1 MGYIHVKKA
10 NCKNCYKCLKNCVV
24 KSIRYI
30 DGQVDVISDGCI
42 LCGKCVNVCP
52 QGAKTVVNPLEGV
65 LAMLRDPSVKTA
77 VSLAPSYVGAFG
89 YENRYKLIGA
99 LKALGFDYVE
109 ETAIGAKAVSEA
121 YRDIMEQGSMPIFLT
136 SCCPTV
142 NELVVKYYPELTGYV
157 APVVSPDVAHGRNI
171 K

>member
-52 QGAKTVVNPLEGV
+52 QGAKTVVNPLEGI
-65 LAMLRDPSVKTA
+65 LSMLRDPAVKTA
-77 VSLAPSYVGAFG
+77 RPKERLVQRLRTVGRCQNDNTLA
-89 YENRYKLIGA
+89 
-99 LKALGFDYVE
+99 
-109 ETAIGAKAVSEA
+109 AIKAVHLG
-121 YRDIMEQGSMPIFLT
+121 QQ
-136 SCCPTV
+136 
-142 NELVVKYYPELTGYV
+142 LV
-157 APVVSPDVAHGRNI
+157 
-171 K
+171 